1 MVDEDSLADN
11 AGPVRMLFHSHA
23 PDRLPKSVLLFA
35 NLRGFRI
42 GVTVELAKDAAVP
55 QMGEPSKKDD
65 GDHKD
70 DDKTQTEDQSQSDC
84 HWKRRSGKEKEKGG
98 DTGASGM
105 PVGNSRAAA
114 PLDACTPPHPE
125 ALLAT
130 PPPVLPKQDLHK
142 VYQKKIVKKPGTKS
156 SVGSSSVPL
165 PSARDES
172 APKPA
177 SAPAKVQVQ
186 PIPFNQYGSNLE
198 GEGLFS
204 SEPILQP
211 EAISMTIILDDD
223 SPPESQVPID
233 PNVFKR
239 SKLSAGDRADVG
251 WEGPEN
257 WDYDSETLAEK
268 IAKLKKKQD
277 GEVDNPPA
285 SSLKI
290 DLAKEVAASAQVS
303 KAKRSVAVVSPISGS
318 HSSSRARGSEAEP
331 ILQKAIKRAAAKSGM
346 SSPPISQFLAFS
358 STPNMH
364 FMGVVGDC
372 GLSLGD
378 GFSSPSP
385 SALLSVI
392 RAKEVAQAKLAEAIE
407 ASAQQVRQ
415 QAADAAAASLSEEP
429 TSAVGTSAPLTQ
441 EVPPAEDIGNPDDIL
456 VASLKRQKKQKVPRV
471 ALPPRTN
478 LRATPARQARALAKE
493 S

>member
-42 GVTVELAKDAAVP
+42 GVTVELSKDASVP
-55 QMGEPSKKDD
+55 QMGELSKKDD

-98 DTGASGM
+98 DTGASGI
-105 PVGNSRAAA
+105 PVGNSRTAAL
-114 PLDACTPPHPE
+114 LDACTPPRPE
-125 ALLAT
+125 ALMAT

-156 SVGSSSVPL
+156 SMGSSSVPL
-165 PSARDES
+165 PSAKDES
-172 APKPA
+172 ASKPA
-177 SAPAKVQVQ
+177 SATTKVQVQ

-239 SKLSAGDRADVG
+239 SKLSAADRADVG
-251 WEGPEN
+251 WESPEN

-268 IAKLKKKQD
+268 IAKLKKKLD

-303 KAKRSVAVVSPISGS
+303 KAK
-318 HSSSRARGSEAEP
+318 
-331 ILQKAIKRAAAKSGM
+331 
-346 SSPPISQFLAFS
+346 
-358 STPNMH
+358 
-364 FMGVVGDC
+364 
-372 GLSLGD
+372 
-378 GFSSPSP
+378 
-385 SALLSVI
+385 
-392 RAKEVAQAKLAEAIE
+392 
-407 ASAQQVRQ
+407 
-415 QAADAAAASLSEEP
+415 
-429 TSAVGTSAPLTQ
+429 
-441 EVPPAEDIGNPDDIL
+441 
-456 VASLKRQKKQKVPRV
+456 
-471 ALPPRTN
+471 
-478 LRATPARQARALAKE
+478 
-493 S
+493 